1 MLSEQTAQGF
11 LTFYVTISLRIVC
24 SGRVPESRTQET
36 NPGAGCFIVCVS
48 EVLCEWGKGGKPG
61 AKRGLHFPEQT
72 QSNFDSKHYNM
83 KEIWETC

>member
-36 NPGAGCFIVCVS
+36 NPESGACADCFIVGVS
-48 EVLCEWGKGGKPG
+48 EVLCEWGKTWVIKGVI
-61 AKRGLHFPEQT
+61 L
-72 QSNFDSKHYNM
+72 
-83 KEIWETC
+83 